1 MMGYF
6 AFFAPLPEIFLAQSV
21 MPIVN
26 WALIAPEVIVCLA
39 AVIVMFVDA
48 FVRPTQRWITG
59 GIAMAGIV
67 VAAVAT
73 VLLWANGIGAT
84 APADAFNGMI
94 VLDELR
100 LGFTLIFLLVSG
112 LTLLISTVWVG
123 GENLPAGEF
132 HSLLL
137 FATVGMMLMASGND
151 LVIIFLGLEI
161 LSIATY
167 VMAGFRRT
175 DIRSNESSLKY
186 FILGSFSSAF
196 LLYGIALIY
205 GATSIA
211 EPGPGGSLNR
221 IVAGTTNI
229 AEIATRINQAQYP
242 ALLYAGAAMMLVG
255 FGFKIATAPFHI
267 WTPDVYEGAPTPVTA
282 FMAAGP
288 KAAGFASFIRVFV
301 FGLPF
306 VVSAS
311 SASGGNLH
319 QLWVSA
325 LAVMAALTMILGNVV
340 AIVQNNVKR
349 MLAYSSIAHAGY
361 ALVGVV
367 AAGVSTDPAKRNL
380 ALSSVIFYLLTYAVM
395 NIGAF
400 TVVQVIARSGDR
412 RTAIEDYRGIGF
424 ESPVLAFSLSLFM
437 LSLLGMPLTAGFM
450 GKIMVFGAAIDQKYY
465 GLVVI
470 GVLNTALSAYYYL
483 RLIIVMFFG
492 ERTMAWNPPRVPA
505 SVALAL
511 VITVL
516 GVLYLGIFP
525 GRIINALQTRIE
537 SQLFTEKISR
547 QDAKTPSQR

>member
-1 MMGYF
+1 MYS
-6 AFFAPLPEIFLAQSV
+6 FFAQSV
-21 MPIVN
+21 MPIIN
-26 WALIAPEVIVCLA
+26 WSLIAPEVIVCAA
-39 AVIVMFVDA
+39 AVLVMLVDA

-59 GIAMAGIV
+59 GVSLAGIV
-67 VAAVAT
+67 AGAIST
-73 VLLWANGIGAT
+73 IWLWSAGT
-84 APADAFNGMI
+84 ASSDAFNGMI

-100 LGFTLIFLLVSG
+100 LGFTLIFLLVSA
-112 LTLLISTVWVG
+112 LTLLISTVWVQ
-123 GENLPAGEF
+123 GEQLPAGEF
-132 HSLLL
+132 HALLL

-175 DIRSNESSLKY
+175 DVRSNESSLKY

-211 EPGPGGSLNR
+211 EPGPGGSLSR

-229 AEIATRINQAQYP
+229 AEIAARVGQAQYP
-242 ALLYAGAAMMLVG
+242 ALLFAGAAVMLVG
-255 FGFKIATAPFHI
+255 FGFHI

-311 SASGGNLH
+311 NATSGNLH
-319 QLWVSA
+319 QLWVNV
-325 LAVMAALTMILGNVV
+325 LVVMAILTMTLGNVV
-340 AIVQNNVKR
+340 AIVQNNIKR

-361 ALVGVV
+361 ALVGFV
-367 AAGVSTDPAKRNL
+367 AAGSTGDLGQRNN
-380 ALSSVIFYLLTYAVM
+380 AISAVVFYLLTYAVM

-400 TVVQVIARSGDR
+400 AVVQVIARNGDR
-412 RTAIEDYRGIGF
+412 RTSIEDYRGIGF

-465 GLVVI
+465 GLVIV
-470 GVLNTALSAYYYL
+470 GVLNTAVSAYYYL

-492 ERTMAWNPPRVPA
+492 ERTMVWSAPRIPA
-505 SVALAL
+505 SVAVAL

-525 GRIINALQTRIE
+525 GRVINALQTKIDT
-537 SQLFTEKISR
+537 QLFTEKISR
-547 QDAKTPSQR
+547 KGAKAQSTP